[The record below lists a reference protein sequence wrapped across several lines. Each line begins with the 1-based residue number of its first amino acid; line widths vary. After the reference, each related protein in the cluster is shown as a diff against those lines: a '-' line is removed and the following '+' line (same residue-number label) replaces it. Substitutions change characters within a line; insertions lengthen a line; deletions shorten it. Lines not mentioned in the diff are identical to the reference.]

1 MNNLYL
7 IFGNACIFTG
17 GIGTAILLILCIVV
31 AGTKINLPG
40 GEKKFVEM
48 LVAFVIAFIMLFVG
62 IGIRCSGGY
71 ISQNYDWI
79 KKSERNNLVRECPED
94 STMSSYCVYKWK
106 EYRIDSTE
114 AAEEMRKYWKKRNEN

>member
-7 IFGNACIFTG
+7 IFGSACTYAG
-17 GIGTAILLILCIVV
+17 GIGTAIFLILCIVV

-48 LVAFVIAFIMLFVG
+48 LVAFVISVIMLFVG
-62 IGIRCSGGY
+62 FGISCGGGY

-79 KKSERNNLVRECPED
+79 KTSERNKLVRDCPED
-94 STMSSYCVYKWK
+94 STMNSYCAYKWK

-114 AAEEMRKYWKKRNEN
+114 AAEDMRKYLEKK

>member
-7 IFGNACIFTG
+7 IFGNACTFAG
-17 GIGTAILLILCIVV
+17 GIGTAIFLILCIVV

-48 LVAFVIAFIMLFVG
+48 FVAFIIAFIMLFVG

-94 STMSSYCVYKWK
+94 STMTAYCSYKWK

-114 AAEEMRKYWKKRNEN
+114 AAKEMKKYLEKK